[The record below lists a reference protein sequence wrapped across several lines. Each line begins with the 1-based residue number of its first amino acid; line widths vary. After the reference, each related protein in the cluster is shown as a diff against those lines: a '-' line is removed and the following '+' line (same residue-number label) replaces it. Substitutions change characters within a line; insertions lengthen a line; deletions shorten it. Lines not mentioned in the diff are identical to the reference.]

1 MDKPD
6 KPYGEIRYDVI
17 LDHLNKYKALTERE
31 EKEIVD
37 NINELRDSFNY
48 IINNLKGLII
58 EYFSDNLQI
67 DESPCGAMR
76 RNQIRK
82 ELLEFAH
89 KKV

>member
-6 KPYGEIRYDVI
+6 KPYGEIRFDVI
-17 LDHLNKYKALTERE
+17 QDHLNKYKALTERE

-37 NINELRDSFNY
+37 NVNELRHTFNY

-58 EYFSDNLQI
+58 EYFSDELQLN
-67 DESPCGAMR
+67 ETASGAMR

>member
-1 MDKPD
+1 MS
-6 KPYGEIRYDVI
+6 KPYGEVRFDVI

-31 EKEIVD
+31 EKEIID
-37 NINELRDSFNY
+37 NVNELRETFNY

-58 EYFSDNLQI
+58 EYFSDELQLNQTA
-67 DESPCGAMR
+67 SGAMR

-82 ELLEFAH
+82 ELLEFAN